1 MKIELD
7 GKPME
12 NKKRI
17 TFEDLKY
24 GEIFRIEYPEELYI
38 YGIKIVG
45 FAIDEQEF
53 NCVNLEDGEA
63 FYLCQDYEVELYD
76 DSLKFKADRFIK
88 EK

>member
-24 GEIFRIEYPEELYI
+24 GEIFRVEYQEKYT

-53 NCVNLEDGEA
+53 NCVDLEDGEA
-63 FYLCQDYEVELYD
+63 FYLCQDDEVELYD